1 MTVTERKEAI
11 LAKIE
16 EIKADSADK
25 QDALEH
31 LEVNPNG

>member
-1 MTVTERKEAI
+1 MTIEERKKAI
-11 LAKIE
+11 LDKIR
-16 EIKADSADK
+16 EIKEDSDDK